1 MNRFLV
7 FFYRLYCKNEFSY
20 PNVQTNSNKMNGK
33 LMFYFFQEELIKKQN
48 IHHGISYQSS
58 LFGFSR
64 ENLAF

>member
-7 FFYRLYCKNEFSY
+7 FFYRLYCKNEFYY

-33 LMFYFFQEELIKKQN
+33 LMFYLVQEELIKK
-48 IHHGISYQSS
+48 HHGVSYQSS